1 MYNYIPN
8 RKISQTDETLLIPLQ
23 IVAHRNNYD
32 RIQPDVKRVQNPPSK
47 RSHRAPKR
55 ERKKRKKEER
65 KERKEREEKKKAI
78 RRGWKRTNRDEE
90 LKRKQGNETL
100 VVDSI
105 SKERKTIYIPGI
117 ISITFVITLFDISFP
132 WYAGRGCTCSVLAR
146 ARSRR
151 VPRALSI

>member
-55 ERKKRKKEER
+55 ERKKKEGRKKGKKRKRRKKESNTER
-65 KERKEREEKKKAI
+65 VKK
-78 RRGWKRTNRDEE
+78 DQ
-90 LKRKQGNETL
+90 QG
-100 VVDSI
+100 
-105 SKERKTIYIPGI
+105 
-117 ISITFVITLFDISFP
+117 
-132 WYAGRGCTCSVLAR
+132 
-146 ARSRR
+146 
-151 VPRALSI
+151 